1 MASLPMVA
9 SGGGGLHWDIIEL
22 ASTANNDRV
31 CGGFWVQ
38 DATPYTTLKIGKVW
52 TNASSIG
59 GNKYNDV
66 RNKIGGTH
74 SDAVYSFRVTNS
86 EQTFDITNFTEL
98 VVSTDCTLS
107 QQWKSFCFE
116 DVSVY

>member
-9 SGGGGLHWDIIEL
+9 SGGKGLHWDTIEF
-22 ASTANNDRV
+22 ASTANNDRIS
-31 CGGFWVQ
+31 GAFWVQ
-38 DATPYTTLKIGKVW
+38 DATPYTTLKIGRVY
-52 TNASSIG
+52 TTASSIG
-59 GNKYNDV
+59 GNKYFDV

-74 SDAVYSFRVTNS
+74 SDAVYSFQVTNS

-98 VVSTDCTLS
+98 SVGPDCTLS
-107 QQWKSFCFE
+107 QAWKSFCFE